1 MGKDEWVEY
10 VHGLPC
16 VVCWLQTG
24 ERVYG
29 VHAHHLESARDNLSD
44 WLEVP
49 LCEAHHTGKNG
60 IHGLH
65 RRAFY
70 TRYNL
75 DDLSLIAATLKLA
88 AQRDFK

>member
-1 MGKDEWVEY
+1 MRIDEWKDFI
-10 VHGLPC
+10 HGLPC
-16 VVCWLQTG
+16 VVCYLQRG
-24 ERVYG
+24 EKRFG
-29 VHAHHLESARDNLSD
+29 VEAHHLESVRDSLSD

-49 LCEAHHTGKNG
+49 LCSDHHEGPNG
-60 IHGLH
+60 VHGLH

-88 AQRDFK
+88 AQRDFR